1 MMRFN
6 FIEHNPNTDLTPLIL
21 LHGWGGSIRSLSAL
35 ATELSNQI
43 PNPIINLE
51 LPGFGITPPDKEIM
65 GTIDY
70 AEFVYNFLKYKK
82 IKNCILC
89 GHSFGGKTSIAFALK
104 YPAHVKGMVLINS
117 SGVKPQNTL
126 KRKIFKTLAVLA
138 PNRFRQNQ
146 LVRKIFYN
154 KLVREN
160 DYLNAGKL
168 KHTFQK
174 VVVEHF
180 DNKLQNI
187 KTPTLI
193 IWSEKDKSVPLF
205 MATTLHK
212 KISNSKLIVVPEET
226 HGFPLHNPV
235 KVAELITN
243 YLKS

>member
-1 MMRFN
+1 MKKFN
-6 FIEHNPNTDLTPLIL
+6 FVEHNPNSHLTPLIL

-35 ATELSNQI
+35 ATKLSNQI

-51 LPGFGITPPDKEIM
+51 LPGFGITQLDKELM

-70 AEFVYNFLKYKK
+70 ADFVYNFLKYKK
-82 IKNCILC
+82 IRNCILC
-89 GHSFGGKTSIAFALK
+89 GHSFGGKTSIAFTLK
-104 YPAHVKGMVLINS
+104 YPAYVKSMVLINS

-138 PNRFRQNQ
+138 PNKLKQNQ
-146 LVRKIFYN
+146 LGRKIFYR

-174 VVVEHF
+174 IVVEHF

-205 MATTLHK
+205 MATRLHT
-212 KISNSKLIVVPEET
+212 KISSSKLVVVPDET
-226 HGFPLHNPV
+226 HGLPLHNPMR
-235 KVAELITN
+235 VAELITN